1 MKLAHWTAVLTLASL
16 AIAPAANA
24 ADARL
29 NDCIS
34 MAKQV
39 AAALET
45 AQPGAA
51 AAQARSHQAAGLNY
65 CSISMYSQ
73 GVAQY
78 AKALQ
83 VLGKA

>member
-1 MKLAHWTAVLTLASL
+1 MKLAHWTAILALTSL

-24 ADARL
+24 ANL
-29 NDCIS
+29 TDCVK

-39 AAALET
+39 ATALET
-45 AQPGAA
+45 AQPGDDTAK
-51 AAQARSHQAAGLNY
+51 ARTMASAGRMY
-65 CSISMYSQ
+65 CSSSMYAQ

-78 AKALQ
+78 TKALQ